1 MYKKL
6 FLGALLIVAN
16 FAFMFYML
24 DRQKKAI
31 DAEVEQLY
39 IIHLIGAR
47 QIRTLQNLE
56 MRRLRPDI
64 QERLAKIR
72 VQSEKLDREQQDA
85 DKHERGAENIQHN
98 Q

>member
-1 MYKKL
+1 MRKIL
-6 FLGALLIVAN
+6 LGALLIVAN

-39 IIHLIGAR
+39 IMNLIEAR

-64 QERLAKIR
+64 QKKLAAVR
-72 VQSEKLDREQQDA
+72 EKFEQLDKEAQDA
-85 DKHERGAENIQHN
+85 NEQERGGEDR
-98 Q
+98 

>member
-1 MYKKL
+1 MYRKL

-39 IIHLIGAR
+39 FIHLIQAR
-47 QIRTLQNLE
+47 QVRTLQNLE
-56 MRRLRPDI
+56 MRKLRPDI
-64 QERLAKIR
+64 QKRLAEIKER
-72 VQSEKLDREQQDA
+72 YDKLDKEEQDA
-85 DKHERGAENIQHN
+85 DKSE
-98 Q
+98 

>member
-39 IIHLIGAR
+39 IIHLIQAR
-47 QIRTLQNLE
+47 QVRTLQNLE
-56 MRRLRPDI
+56 MRKLRPDI
-64 QERLAKIR
+64 QKKLAEIKERYD
-72 VQSEKLDREQQDA
+72 KLDKEEQDA
-85 DKHERGAENIQHN
+85 DKSE
-98 Q
+98 

>member
-1 MYKKL
+1 MRKII
-6 FLGALLIVAN
+6 LGSLLIVAN

-39 IIHLIGAR
+39 IMNLIEAR

-56 MRRLRPDI
+56 LRRLRPDI
-64 QERLAKIR
+64 QK
-72 VQSEKLDREQQDA
+72 
-85 DKHERGAENIQHN
+85 
-98 Q
+98 

>member
-1 MYKKL
+1 MYRKL

-39 IIHLIGAR
+39 IIHLIQAR
-47 QIRTLQNLE
+47 QVRTLQNLE
-56 MRRLRPDI
+56 MRKLRPDI
-64 QERLAKIR
+64 QKRLAEIKER
-72 VQSEKLDREQQDA
+72 YDKLDKEEQDA
-85 DKHERGAENIQHN
+85 DKSE
-98 Q
+98 

>member
-1 MYKKL
+1 MRKII
-6 FLGALLIVAN
+6 LGALLIVAN

-31 DAEVEQLY
+31 DTEVEQLY
-39 IIHLIGAR
+39 IMNLIEAR

-64 QERLAKIR
+64 QKKLAEVR
-72 VQSEKLDREQQDA
+72 EKFEQLDKEAQDA
-85 DKHERGAENIQHN
+85 NEHERGGEDR
-98 Q
+98 

>member
-1 MYKKL
+1 MRKII
-6 FLGALLIVAN
+6 LGALLIVSN

-31 DAEVEQLY
+31 DTEVEQLY
-39 IIHLIGAR
+39 IMHLIEAR

-72 VQSEKLDREQQDA
+72 EQSEKLDREQQDA
-85 DKHERGAENIQHN
+85 DKRE
-98 Q
+98 

>member
-1 MYKKL
+1 MRKIL
-6 FLGALLIVAN
+6 LGALLIVAN

-31 DAEVEQLY
+31 DAEVAQLY
-39 IIHLIGAR
+39 IMNLIEAR

-64 QERLAKIR
+64 QKKLAEVR
-72 VQSEKLDREQQDA
+72 EKFEQLDKEAQDA
-85 DKHERGAENIQHN
+85 NEHERGGEDR
-98 Q
+98 

>member
-1 MYKKL
+1 MRKII
-6 FLGALLIVAN
+6 FGALLIVAN

-39 IIHLIGAR
+39 IMHLIEGR

-64 QERLAKIR
+64 QDRLERIR
-72 VQSEKLDREQQDA
+72 EQFEKLDKEAQDA
-85 DKHERGAENIQHN
+85 NEHERGGEDR
-98 Q
+98 

>member
-1 MYKKL
+1 MRKIL
-6 FLGALLIVAN
+6 LGALLIVAN

-39 IIHLIGAR
+39 IMNLIEAR

-64 QERLAKIR
+64 QKKFE
-72 VQSEKLDREQQDA
+72 QLDKEAQDA
-85 DKHERGAENIQHN
+85 NEHERGGEDR
-98 Q
+98 